1 MKQINRKNINP
12 KLVESMNYYRNILRA
27 IICKPDGLYNCRR
40 KKSSS
45 CFKLLFMTL
54 VLLGNLVT
62 LSEIKAQ
69 TGVTI
74 TGQVTSVADGEPLVG
89 VTIAEKNS
97 NNRFVNGAITDFNG
111 NYSITVK
118 NPENTL
124 SFSYIGFDTKT
135 IVPGDKWIV
144 DVKLKE
150 TAVEIDEFVVS
161 AQRMVDD
168 GEFAMDPKRISTAV
182 QTINMKD
189 VTEVSSASLS
199 DQIQGRLSGVEIV
212 AQSGDPGAGMSIRI
226 RGTSSLNTSSEP
238 LIVINGIPFE
248 TSFDD
253 TFDFSTADEEEYAAL
268 IGVSADDIEEISV
281 LKDAAATAQYGS
293 KGANGVL
300 MIKTKRGARG
310 KAVFSYGFRGSLSQQ
325 PDGIPLLNGQQYSTL
340 IKEET
345 IHLAKGRGYYPQV
358 EYDPAYELYNY
369 YNKDVNWLDEI
380 TQIGNTQDH
389 SFSISGGGE
398 KAMYRI
404 SSSYKSQTGTTIGT
418 ANELFTTR
426 AILDY
431 FVSDKLKI
439 TSELAFSHGSLDK
452 AFQLSSDSE
461 TSVRNVALVKMPN
474 QSIYELDEDG
484 NSTGA
489 YFTPE
494 DAFQGSGIA
503 YYNPLAMA
511 KLATYNVESNRISPV
526 FRVRYELNPAIR
538 YDGIVSFDANNNKTL
553 HFVPEEALG
562 TTWTSSYAN
571 KSTQTDKEFFV
582 MRTENRLTW
591 TPKINE
597 DHSLFINAK
606 FITYDKTTQTY
617 EASTSNSPS
626 TLLQTPIIDTRIE
639 GSGNSLSSSY
649 TQYRQLTYSTAFNY
663 MFKDKYILGG
673 GLNYEGSSRFG
684 DDNRFGLFPSISAKW
699 LINEESFL
707 KSASWIDELSVRAS
721 YGKNGNSPGFNYGQY
736 NVYSTYDY
744 NYIDVRPAYS
754 QSIELDGLKW
764 ETVTQQNVGFNA
776 RLFKGRLDADFDVYL
791 KRTEDMLSKNTSI
804 PTTSGY
810 SSLAYLNVGT
820 IENKG
825 WEFNVM
831 STIIKKKDF
840 KLDFNFNISQNINEI
855 VEITDA
861 MDVEE
866 GNPLTTG
873 SGGYL
878 RRIQEGN
885 PIGSFYG
892 YRYKGVYST
901 SDDLYAKDKNGDII
915 YDMNGVAK
923 VMKFNTSSTFQAG
936 DAKYEDINHD
946 GNINEM
952 DVVYI
957 GNANTKLHGGFGPR
971 ISYKNISLNVFFN
984 FRYKQEVINLAR
996 MNTESMSGYENQSTA
1011 TLRRWRFEG
1020 DETDIPRAYYNSNR
1034 NNLGSDRY
1042 LEDASFLRLK
1052 RMALKYTLP
1061 KTLVKRIG
1069 FTKASVYI
1077 NAENILTF
1085 TKYTGPDPETG
1096 ASNNWKNL
1104 GFDKN
1109 QTPRSKQVTLGL
1121 NLSF

>member
-1 MKQINRKNINP
+1 MNNYKNIL
-12 KLVESMNYYRNILRA
+12 KA
-27 IICKPDGLYNCRR
+27 IVSQPGATDNCRR
-40 KKSSS
+40 KRSN
-45 CFKLLFMTL
+45 CLKLLIVTI

-62 LSEIKAQ
+62 LPELKAQ
-69 TGVTI
+69 DGLI
-74 TGQVTSVADGEPLVG
+74 IRGKVTSATDSEPLVG
-89 VTIAEKNS
+89 VTVAEKNS
-97 NNRFVNGAITDFNG
+97 TNRFVNGTITDFNG
-111 NYSITVK
+111 NFSIKVR
-118 NPENTL
+118 NAENTL
-124 SFSYIGFDTKT
+124 SFSFIGFDTKT
-135 IVPGDKWIV
+135 IEPGGKGVINV
-144 DVKLKE
+144 ELKE
-150 TAVEIDEFVVS
+150 TAVQIDEFVVS
-161 AQRMVDD
+161 ARKMIND
-168 GEFAMDPKRISTAV
+168 GEFAMDPKRIATAV
-182 QTINMKD
+182 QTIDMKD
-189 VTEVSSASLS
+189 VTEVSSTSLS
-199 DQIQGRLSGVEIV
+199 DQLQGRLSGVEIV

-248 TSFDD
+248 TEFDD
-253 TFDFSTADEEEYAAL
+253 TFDFSVADEQEYAAL
-268 IGVSADDIEEISV
+268 IGVSADDIAEISV

-300 MIKTKRGARG
+300 MITTKRGARG

-325 PDGIPLLNGQQYSTL
+325 PEGIPMLNGRQYSTL

-345 IHLAKGRGYYPQV
+345 LQLGANRGTYPQV
-358 EYDPAYELYNY
+358 EFDPTYDLYNY
-369 YNKDVNWLDEI
+369 YNKDINWLDEI
-380 TQIGNTQDH
+380 TQLGHSQDH
-389 SFSISGGGE
+389 NFSISGGGE

-404 SSSYKSQTGTTIGT
+404 SSSYKSQEGTTIGT

-452 AFQLSSDSE
+452 AFQLTSNSS
-461 TSVRNVALVKMPN
+461 TSVRNVALTKMPN
-474 QSIYELDEDG
+474 QSIYELDEEG

-494 DAFQGSGIA
+494 DAFQGSGIT
-503 YYNPLAMA
+503 YYNPVAMA
-511 KLATYNVESNRISPV
+511 NLATYNVESNRISPN
-526 FRVRYELNPAIR
+526 FRVRYDVTPSLR

-562 TTWTSSYAN
+562 TYWSGSYAN
-571 KSTQTDKEFFV
+571 KSSQTDSEFFV
-582 MRTENRLTW
+582 VRTENRVTW
-591 TPKINE
+591 MPKLNE
-597 DHSLFINAK
+597 DHSLFVNGK

-617 EASTSNSPS
+617 KASTSNSPS

-639 GSGNSLSSSY
+639 GSGNSIESGY
-649 TQYRQLTYSTAFNY
+649 TQYRQLTYSMAFNY
-663 MFKDKYILGG
+663 MYRGKYILGG
-673 GLNYEGSSRFG
+673 GINYEGSSRFG
-684 DDNRFGLFPSISAKW
+684 DDNRYGLFPSVSAKW
-699 LINEESFL
+699 LINEEGFL
-707 KSASWIDELSVRAS
+707 KSAQWIDELSVRAS

-736 NVYSTYDY
+736 NVYSTYNY

-754 QSIELDGLKW
+754 SSIELDGLKW
-764 ETVTQQNVGFNA
+764 ETVTQENLGFNA
-776 RLFKGRLDADFDVYL
+776 RLFKGRLDADFDLYL

-810 SSLAYLNVGT
+810 STLAYLNIGT

-831 STIIKKKDF
+831 STLVKTRDF

-866 GNPLTTG
+866 GNALSTG
-873 SGGYL
+873 SGGYV
-878 RRIQEGN
+878 RRIQEDN

-901 SDDLYAKDKNGDII
+901 SDDLYARDANGDII
-915 YDMNGVAK
+915 YDMNGEAK
-923 VMKFNTSSTFQAG
+923 VMMFNNSNSFAAG

-946 GNINEM
+946 GNINEL

-971 ISYKNISLNVFFN
+971 VSYKNISLNVFFN
-984 FRYKQEVINLAR
+984 FRYKQELINLAR
-996 MNTESMSGYENQSTA
+996 MNTESMSGYDNQSTA

-1020 DETDIPRAYYNSNR
+1020 DETDIPRAYFNSPK

-1052 RMALKYTLP
+1052 SVTLKYNLP
-1061 KTLVKRIG
+1061 KSLLKNIG
-1069 FTKASVYI
+1069 FTRANVYVTGQ
-1077 NAENILTF
+1077 NLLTF

-1096 ASNNWKNL
+1096 ASSNWKTL
-1104 GFDKN
+1104 GFDSN
-1109 QTPRSKQVTLGL
+1109 QTPRSRQVTVGL

>member
-1 MKQINRKNINP
+1 M
-12 KLVESMNYYRNILRA
+12 ESMNNYKNILKA
-27 IICKPDGLYNCRR
+27 IVSQPGATDNCRR
-40 KKSSS
+40 KRSN
-45 CFKLLFMTL
+45 CLKLLIVTI

-62 LSEIKAQ
+62 LPELKAQ
-69 TGVTI
+69 DGLI
-74 TGQVTSVADGEPLVG
+74 IRGKVTSATDSEPLVG
-89 VTIAEKNS
+89 VTVAEKNS
-97 NNRFVNGAITDFNG
+97 TNRFVNGTITDFNG
-111 NYSITVK
+111 NFSIKVR
-118 NPENTL
+118 NAENTL
-124 SFSYIGFDTKT
+124 SFSFIGFDTKT
-135 IVPGDKWIV
+135 IEPGGKGVINV
-144 DVKLKE
+144 ELKE
-150 TAVEIDEFVVS
+150 TAVQIDEFVVS
-161 AQRMVDD
+161 ARKMIND
-168 GEFAMDPKRISTAV
+168 GEFAMDPKRIATAV
-182 QTINMKD
+182 QTIDMKD
-189 VTEVSSASLS
+189 VTEVSSTSLS
-199 DQIQGRLSGVEIV
+199 DQLQGRLSGVEIV

-248 TSFDD
+248 TEFDD
-253 TFDFSTADEEEYAAL
+253 TFDFSVADEQEYAAL
-268 IGVSADDIEEISV
+268 IGVSADDIAEISV

-300 MIKTKRGARG
+300 MITTKRGARG

-325 PDGIPLLNGQQYSTL
+325 PEGIPMLNGRQYSTL

-345 IHLAKGRGYYPQV
+345 LQLGANRGTYPQV
-358 EYDPAYELYNY
+358 EFDPTYDLYNY
-369 YNKDVNWLDEI
+369 YNKDINWLDEI
-380 TQIGNTQDH
+380 TQLGHSQDH
-389 SFSISGGGE
+389 NFSISGGGE

-404 SSSYKSQTGTTIGT
+404 SSSYKSQEGTTIGT

-452 AFQLSSDSE
+452 AFQLTSNSS
-461 TSVRNVALVKMPN
+461 TSVRNVALTKMPN
-474 QSIYELDEDG
+474 QSIYELDEEG

-494 DAFQGSGIA
+494 DAFQGSGIT
-503 YYNPLAMA
+503 YYNPVAMA
-511 KLATYNVESNRISPV
+511 NLATYNVESNRISPN
-526 FRVRYELNPAIR
+526 FRVRYDVTPSLR

-562 TTWTSSYAN
+562 TYWSGSYAN
-571 KSTQTDKEFFV
+571 KSSQTDSEFFV
-582 MRTENRLTW
+582 VRTENRVTW
-591 TPKINE
+591 MPKLNE
-597 DHSLFINAK
+597 DHSLFVNGK

-617 EASTSNSPS
+617 KASTSNSPS

-639 GSGNSLSSSY
+639 GSGNSIESGY
-649 TQYRQLTYSTAFNY
+649 TQYRQLTYSMAFNY
-663 MFKDKYILGG
+663 MYRGKYILGG
-673 GLNYEGSSRFG
+673 GINYEGSSRFG
-684 DDNRFGLFPSISAKW
+684 DDNRYGLFPSVSAKW
-699 LINEESFL
+699 LINEEGFL
-707 KSASWIDELSVRAS
+707 KSAQWIDELSVRAS

-736 NVYSTYDY
+736 NVYSTYNY

-754 QSIELDGLKW
+754 SSIELDGLKW
-764 ETVTQQNVGFNA
+764 ETVTQENLGFNA
-776 RLFKGRLDADFDVYL
+776 RLFKGRLDADFDLYL

-810 SSLAYLNVGT
+810 STLAYLNIGT

-831 STIIKKKDF
+831 STLVKTRDF

-866 GNPLTTG
+866 GNALSTG
-873 SGGYL
+873 SGGYV
-878 RRIQEGN
+878 RRIQEDN

-901 SDDLYAKDKNGDII
+901 SDDLYARDANGDII
-915 YDMNGVAK
+915 YDMNGEAK
-923 VMKFNTSSTFQAG
+923 VMMFNNSNSFAAG

-946 GNINEM
+946 GNINEL

-971 ISYKNISLNVFFN
+971 VSYKNISLNVFFN
-984 FRYKQEVINLAR
+984 FRYKQELINLAR
-996 MNTESMSGYENQSTA
+996 MNTESMSGYDNQSTA

-1020 DETDIPRAYYNSNR
+1020 DETDIPRAYFNSPK

-1052 RMALKYTLP
+1052 SVTLKYNLP
-1061 KTLVKRIG
+1061 KSLLKNIG
-1069 FTKASVYI
+1069 FTRANVYVTGQ
-1077 NAENILTF
+1077 NLLTF

-1096 ASNNWKNL
+1096 ASSNWKTL
-1104 GFDKN
+1104 GFDSN
-1109 QTPRSKQVTLGL
+1109 QTPRSRQVTVGL

>member
-1 MKQINRKNINP
+1 M
-12 KLVESMNYYRNILRA
+12 
-27 IICKPDGLYNCRR
+27 
-40 KKSSS
+40 
-45 CFKLLFMTL
+45 KLLIATI
-54 VLLGNLVT
+54 VLLGNLVMLT
-62 LSEIKAQ
+62 DANAQ
-69 TGVTI
+69 SGVTI
-74 TGQVTSVADGEPLVG
+74 TGKVTSSDNGEPLVG
-89 VTIAEKNS
+89 VTVAEKNS
-97 NNRFVNGAITDFNG
+97 SNRFINGTITDFNG
-111 NYSITVK
+111 NYSITIRST
-118 NPENTL
+118 ENTL
-124 SFSYIGFDTKT
+124 SFSFIGLDTKVV
-135 IVPGDKWIV
+135 VPGNKKVVNVELD
-144 DVKLKE
+144 E
-150 TAVEIDEFVVS
+150 TAVQIDEFVVS
-161 AQRMVDD
+161 ARKMVND
-168 GEFAMDPKRISTAV
+168 GEFAMDPKRVATAV
-182 QTINMKD
+182 QTIDMKD
-189 VTEVSSASLS
+189 VTEVSSTSLS

-248 TSFDD
+248 TQFDD
-253 TFDFSTADEEEYAAL
+253 TFDFSVADEQEYAAL
-268 IGVSADDIEEISV
+268 IGVSADDIAEISV

-300 MIKTKRGARG
+300 MITTKRGTPG

-325 PDGIPLLNGQQYSTL
+325 PDGIPLLNGHQYSTL

-345 IHLAKGRGYYPQV
+345 LQLGKNKGTYPQV
-358 EYDPAYELYNY
+358 EYDPSYELYDY
-369 YNKDVNWLDEI
+369 YNHNINWLDEI
-380 TQIGNTQDH
+380 TQIGHTQDH
-389 SFSISGGGE
+389 NFSVSGGGE

-404 SSSYKSQTGTTIGT
+404 SSSYKSQKGTTMGT

-431 FVSDKLKI
+431 LVSDKLRI
-439 TSELAFSHGSLDK
+439 TSELSFSHGSLDK
-452 AFQLSSDSE
+452 AFQLTDKSA
-461 TSVRNVALVKMPN
+461 TSIRNVALIKMPN
-474 QSIYELDEDG
+474 QSIYELDEFG

-494 DAFQGSGIA
+494 DAFQGSGIT
-503 YYNPLAMA
+503 YYNPVAMA
-511 KLATYNVESNRISPV
+511 NLATYNVESNRISPT
-526 FRVRYELNPAIR
+526 FRVRYDVTPSIR
-538 YDGIVSFDANNNKTL
+538 YDGIISFDANNNETL

-562 TTWTSSYAN
+562 TYWSGSYAN
-571 KSTQTDKEFFV
+571 KASQTDSEFFV
-582 MRTENRLTW
+582 VRTENRVTW
-591 TPKINE
+591 MPKLND
-597 DHSLFINAK
+597 DHSLFLNAK

-617 EASTSNSPS
+617 KVSTSNSPS
-626 TLLQTPIIDTRIE
+626 TLLQSPIIDTRIE
-639 GSGNSLSSSY
+639 GSGNSIESGY
-649 TQYRQLTYSTAFNY
+649 TQYRQLTYSAAFNY
-663 MFKDKYILGG
+663 MFKNRYIIGG

-684 DDNRFGLFPSISAKW
+684 DDNRYGLFPSVSAKW

-707 KSASWIDELSVRAS
+707 KTAHWIDELSVRAS

-754 QSIELDGLKW
+754 SSIELDGLKW
-764 ETVTQQNVGFNA
+764 ETVTQENVGFNA
-776 RLFKGRLDADFDVYL
+776 RMFRGRLDADFDLYL

-810 SSLAYLNVGT
+810 SSLAYLNIGT

-831 STIIKKKDF
+831 STLVKRKNF

-866 GNPLTTG
+866 GNALSTG
-873 SGGYL
+873 SDGYV
-878 RRIQEGN
+878 RRIQEDN

-892 YRYKGVYST
+892 YKYLGVYST
-901 SDDLYAKDKNGDII
+901 SDDLYARDANGDII
-915 YDMNGVAK
+915 YDMNGEAK
-923 VMKFNTSSTFQAG
+923 MMMFNNTNLFEAG
-936 DAKYEDINHD
+936 DARYADINHD
-946 GNINEM
+946 GNINEL

-971 ISYKNISLNVFFN
+971 VTYKDISLNIFFN
-984 FRYKQEVINLAR
+984 FRYKQDVVNLAR
-996 MNTESMSGYENQSTA
+996 MNTESMSGYDNQSTA

-1020 DETDIPRAYYNSNR
+1020 DETDIPRAYYNSPK

-1052 RMALKYTLP
+1052 SVTLKYNLP
-1061 KTLVKRIG
+1061 KSLLKTIG
-1069 FTKASVYI
+1069 FTRANVYI
-1077 NAENILTF
+1077 TGQNLLTF

-1096 ASNNWKNL
+1096 ASSNWKNL
-1104 GFDKN
+1104 GFDSN
-1109 QTPRSKQVTLGL
+1109 QTPRSRQVTLGL